1 MQVAKKEYDTEQLI
15 KTLVSL
21 KDCIEVIDY
30 VYDHNEIQQ
39 IANQILELLV
49 ESAKRKDDNNQ
60 FQK

>member
-30 VYDHNEIQQ
+30 VYDHNEI
-39 IANQILELLV
+39 
-49 ESAKRKDDNNQ
+49 
-60 FQK
+60 